1 MSEKVVKVAFL
12 GLGNIGGGVFTTLL
26 MNGEGIAHR
35 EGLRFQLK
43 KALVRDLNKPRPV
56 GVVREMLTTSLDDIL
71 NDPEITLVAEFLG
84 GVEPAFGY
92 LSQVLLAGKSVV
104 TANKEV
110 IAHRWPELEQAA
122 RQGGAGLYYEASVC
136 GGIPVIKTIN
146 ESLQAN
152 EISGIKGII
161 NGTTNHMLSRM
172 SSAGL
177 GYADALA
184 EAQRQGL
191 AEPDP
196 TNDVGGHDAAC
207 KLSILASIAFHAKV
221 PVDSVYR
228 QGITAITPADI
239 AQGRELGYEI
249 KLLAV
254 GKKHGRTIEARV
266 HPTFIPKEHP
276 LSSVHGSYNAV
287 FLEGNAVG
295 SLMLYGRGAGDM
307 PTASAIISDL
317 ITAAKACDHRYS
329 TFDNTAPASP
339 QVEVATD
346 WDTRYFMHLEVM
358 DQPGVLADI
367 AGVLARHNVSIC
379 SCVQKGWDM
388 NVVPIFIITH
398 RTREKAMTEAMDE
411 MKKLPSI
418 VEVAGLIPV
427 ED

>member
-1 MSEKVVKVAFL
+1 MSERAVKIAFL
-12 GLGNIGGGVFTTLL
+12 GLGNIGGGVFTTLI

-35 EGLRFQLK
+35 EGLRFQVK
-43 KALVRDLNKPRPV
+43 RALVRNLDKPRPV
-56 GVVREMLTTSLDDIL
+56 GVLREMLTTNLDDIL
-71 NDPEITLVAEFLG
+71 NDPDITVVAEFLG
-84 GVEPAFGY
+84 GVEPAFTY
-92 LSQVLLAGKSVV
+92 LSKVLLAGKTVV

-122 RQGGAGLYYEASVC
+122 RQGGAGLYYEASVG

-152 EISGIKGII
+152 ELTVIKGII

-172 SSAGL
+172 SQAGI
-177 GYADALA
+177 GYAEAIL

-196 TNDVGGHDAAC
+196 TNDVEGYDAAC

-221 PVDSVYR
+221 PVGSVYR
-228 QGITAITPADI
+228 QGITAVTPTDI

-249 KLLAV
+249 KLLAI

-266 HPTFIPKEHP
+266 HPTFIPREHP
-276 LSSVHGSYNAV
+276 LSSVSGSYNAI

-295 SLMLYGRGAGDM
+295 NLMLYGRGAGDL

-317 ITAAKACDHRYS
+317 ITAAKANHHRYN
-329 TFDNTAPASP
+329 TFDNTQPSSTFVDIAS
-339 QVEVATD
+339 D
-346 WDTRYFMHLEVM
+346 WDTRYFLHLDVL
-358 DQPGVLADI
+358 DKPGVLAEV
-367 AGVLARHNVSIC
+367 AGVLARHNVSIA
-379 SCVQKGWDM
+379 SCVQRGWDM
-388 NVVPIFIITH
+388 NTVPLFIITH
-398 RTREKAMTEAMDE
+398 RTREKAMTSAVEE
-411 MKKLPSI
+411 LRRLPSI
-418 VEVAGLIPV
+418 QNVAGLIRV